1 MSNFNFINAK
11 KRDSLFFKTEFN
23 GGRSAE
29 DKYALNLYYTEG
41 AKEDYVFGIKKSE
54 ILFKDNKWL
63 INKTNDSL
71 SKIIINPVFDSV
83 SIGDVLMDYK
93 DEQIKLSGV
102 LKDSTQ
108 KDIKLSFKTVDL
120 NKITPA
126 INDFN
131 FEGILDGNLQIN
143 QRKGVYFP
151 SADMDIKYLSINS
164 DHFGDFNLS
173 VLGDNTLTKY
183 EIDGSISKNE
193 KCTLE
198 VNGELDL
205 NSPNQIINLD
215 LLFDEFNLKALN
227 PLGQGVINNIRGVAT
242 GEAKINGYL
251 SQLNYDGRLILED
264 GGIGI
269 PYLNV
274 DYNFD
279 KTTVIDLSKQSFI
292 LNPTKISDEH
302 FNTEG
307 TLSGLVSHNNF
318 SDWELDLKINS
329 SRLCVLNTEE
339 DESSLYY
346 GSAFMDGECLIYGP
360 TNDLTID
367 VNARTAKGTIFKIP
381 LKDVETF
388 GDDSFIHF
396 VTRKEKSDRK
406 LGNRTNQLAVGGL
419 DLNFNL
425 DINQNA
431 NLEIVVDKQ
440 TGSTINGNGNG
451 GLLFQINTSGKFE
464 MFGDFIVNEGY
475 YNFMYKGIIEKKF
488 KVDEGYLSWEGEPMD
503 ARINLTAKYATQ
515 ANPSILLDAP
525 INRSI
530 PVEVLIQLQGQLKQ
544 PEPDFDFNFPN
555 LNSSVKSE
563 LEYRLD
569 TKEARETQAL
579 NVLATG
585 SFASDLNVGQQAY
598 GTVADRVSGLINSL
612 ITDDSSVLQLGL
624 DYESGEVSP
633 DYKTDDRLGL
643 TLRTQITDRVIVNG
657 KVGVP
662 VGGVTESV
670 IAGDVQI
677 DLLLNE
683 DGSLVARFFNRENTI
698 RNFGEEIGYT
708 QGLGVSY
715 NIEFDTF
722 KEFLSIIFSG
732 KNR

>member
-1 MSNFNFINAK
+1 
-11 KRDSLFFKTEFN
+11 
-23 GGRSAE
+23 
-29 DKYALNLYYTEG
+29 
-41 AKEDYVFGIKKSE
+41 
-54 ILFKDNKWL
+54 
-63 INKTNDSL
+63 
-71 SKIIINPVFDSV
+71 
-83 SIGDVLMDYK
+83 
-93 DEQIKLSGV
+93 
-102 LKDSTQ
+102 
-108 KDIKLSFKTVDL
+108 
-120 NKITPA
+120 
-126 INDFN
+126 
-131 FEGILDGNLQIN
+131 
-143 QRKGVYFP
+143 
-151 SADMDIKYLSINS
+151 MDIKDLSINS
-164 DHFGDFNLS
+164 DHFGNFNLS

-227 PLGQGVINNIRGVAT
+227 PLGQGVVNNIRGVAS

-264 GGIGI
+264 SGIGI

-292 LNPTKISDEH
+292 LNSTKISDEH
-302 FNTEG
+302 FNTKG

-346 GSAFMDGECLIYGP
+346 GSAFMDGESLIYGP

-367 VNARTAKGTIFKIP
+367 VNARTAQGTVFKIP

-396 VTRKEKSDRK
+396 VSRKEKANRK
-406 LGNRTNQLAVGGL
+406 LGNRTSQLTIGGL

-451 GLLFQINTSGKFE
+451 GLLFQINTNGKFE
-464 MFGDFIVNEGY
+464 MFGDFIVNEGF

-544 PEPDFDFNFPN
+544 PEPDFNFNFPN

-708 QGLGVSY
+708 QGLGLSY

-722 KEFLSIIFSG
+722 KEFLGIIFSG

>member
-1 MSNFNFINAK
+1 M
-11 KRDSLFFKTEFN
+11 
-23 GGRSAE
+23 
-29 DKYALNLYYTEG
+29 
-41 AKEDYVFGIKKSE
+41 
-54 ILFKDNKWL
+54 
-63 INKTNDSL
+63 
-71 SKIIINPVFDSV
+71 
-83 SIGDVLMDYK
+83 
-93 DEQIKLSGV
+93 
-102 LKDSTQ
+102 
-108 KDIKLSFKTVDL
+108 
-120 NKITPA
+120 
-126 INDFN
+126 
-131 FEGILDGNLQIN
+131 
-143 QRKGVYFP
+143 
-151 SADMDIKYLSINS
+151 
-164 DHFGDFNLS
+164 
-173 VLGDNTLTKY
+173 
-183 EIDGSISKNE
+183 
-193 KCTLE
+193 
-198 VNGELDL
+198 
-205 NSPNQIINLD
+205 
-215 LLFDEFNLKALN
+215 
-227 PLGQGVINNIRGVAT
+227 
-242 GEAKINGYL
+242 
-251 SQLNYDGRLILED
+251 
-264 GGIGI
+264 
-269 PYLNV
+269 
-274 DYNFD
+274 
-279 KTTVIDLSKQSFI
+279 
-292 LNPTKISDEH
+292 
-302 FNTEG
+302 
-307 TLSGLVSHNNF
+307 
-318 SDWELDLKINS
+318 
-329 SRLCVLNTEE
+329 
-339 DESSLYY
+339 
-346 GSAFMDGECLIYGP
+346 
-360 TNDLTID
+360 
-367 VNARTAKGTIFKIP
+367 
-381 LKDVETF
+381 
-388 GDDSFIHF
+388 
-396 VTRKEKSDRK
+396 
-406 LGNRTNQLAVGGL
+406 GGL